1 MALEEEAKFEKPA
14 EEQKPEQEE
23 SPKKEGDLWVPKEE
37 RGHIRSAQEIEYA
50 REEIPEEKK
59 IESAEDREERKAREW
74 KYGTRTLERI
84 RDAERE
90 WAEEKKAM
98 ESAKIPEKGMEAE
111 SILKEAGIQKPAE
124 SFEEVQ
130 KRLEEKLEKARVG
143 GGEKLSLAEKNET
156 TRDFYLGE
164 LGYSVK
170 YKGLLHGKAELLDE
184 SGKAVTD
191 EKGDPMEF
199 KTFFK
204 MGREETPMI
213 DFLKERLK
221 ERQEARP
228 VKEMSEEEK
237 LEAGFQKATKT
248 AEQKQEKRKEKISSL
263 QDVKKVGRERL
274 NKLVEGLSYVAA
286 LDKLGILGLREG
298 KKLAVEGG
306 KDLAV
311 IGLAPVAAVEEAT
324 RYLAGTAQIGGAR
337 RESFLRGED
346 VKILERMPAHKRPE
360 DYNERLELAKARL
373 ERVSEELIGGQDK
386 IYKKGKLVRLI
397 EALGGRLSRP
407 VGRTFSPPPP
417 PRPERI

>member
-1 MALEEEAKFEKPA
+1 MASEEAKFEKLA

-23 SPKKEGDLWVPKEE
+23 GFKKEGDLWVPKEE
-37 RGHIRSAQEIEYA
+37 RGHIRSAQEVEYA

-59 IESAEDREERKAREW
+59 VESAEERDERKEREW

-98 ESAKIPEKGMEAE
+98 ESAKIPEKGMETE
-111 SILKEAGIQKPAE
+111 NILKEAGIQKPAE

-164 LGYSVK
+164 LGYSVE

-184 SGKAVTD
+184 SGKVITD

-221 ERQEARP
+221 EKQKGKP
-228 VKEMSEEEK
+228 VKEMSEEER

-248 AEQKQEKRKEKISSL
+248 VEQRQGRRKEKISSL
-263 QDVKKVGRERL
+263 QDVKKVGKERL

-286 LDKLGILGLREG
+286 LDKLSILGLKEG
-298 KKLAVEGG
+298 RKLAIEGG
-306 KDLAV
+306 KDLAA
-311 IGLAPVAAVEEAT
+311 IGLTPAAAVEEAG
-324 RYLAGTAQIGGAR
+324 RYVAGRIQIGEALRKSIIMREKAKLLEKVPIEKRPAYFDDLFEAVMKAGT
-337 RESFLRGED
+337 E
-346 VKILERMPAHKRPE
+346 
-360 DYNERLELAKARL
+360 KA
-373 ERVSEELIGGQDK
+373 SEELMRGYDK
-386 IYKKGKLVRLI
+386 IYKKGRILRLI
-397 EALGGRLSRP
+397 EALGGRTSKP
-407 VGRTFSPPPP
+407 IGRTFGPPSKQ
-417 PRPERI
+417 EKI